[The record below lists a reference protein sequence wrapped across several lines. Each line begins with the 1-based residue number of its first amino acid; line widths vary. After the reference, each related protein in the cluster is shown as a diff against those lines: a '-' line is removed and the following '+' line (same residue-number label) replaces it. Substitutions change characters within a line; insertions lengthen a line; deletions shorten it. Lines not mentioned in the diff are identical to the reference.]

1 MHPAPRQHPSAVKH
15 HCHLPRL
22 CLRRGDGRGTP
33 NLLKPPLQVA
43 YELQL
48 LGKTLLSLGF
58 QEAKCCPPLFAAY
71 LEQRAR
77 CLTARLVPYPG
88 ATSPAM
94 PGLAQGQPLP
104 YRCSSDPWE
113 VLRPLD
119 CLPLWRHSP
128 GTSAQ
133 APCRTGH
140 RFGFSLARFGSAEYQ
155 SLHAAC
161 FISNP
166 KQQSCASLDQ
176 RP

>member
-1 MHPAPRQHPSAVKH
+1 ME
-15 HCHLPRL
+15 
-22 CLRRGDGRGTP
+22 GGTP

-113 VLRPLD
+113 VL
-119 CLPLWRHSP
+119 
-128 GTSAQ
+128 
-133 APCRTGH
+133 
-140 RFGFSLARFGSAEYQ
+140 
-155 SLHAAC
+155 
-161 FISNP
+161 
-166 KQQSCASLDQ
+166 
-176 RP
+176 